1 MENNTMM
8 NNEVAA
14 MNNANEEKENAMNN
28 NVAMNNE
35 TANNTT
41 EKEIKTMERRVLEKA
56 TISWT
61 AKNISNMV
69 KNGKISFN
77 NIVQRS
83 YVWERSR
90 KTGLIESMIL
100 GYPVP
105 VVFAKRGTEVDPET
119 GKEKKK
125 VYDVLDGKQRL
136 STIKGFLND
145 EFALSSLAPVV
156 YHDEE
161 KDEDVTIDIS
171 EKKFSELPEAL
182 QDQISNVGFTCIY
195 FDNLTVSEEREMFK
209 RLNAG
214 KPLSSKAK
222 TLASCKDIENILD
235 MANNDLFAEMLT
247 DKAKDNKN
255 QVTIVMKSWAML
267 NTDIDTLS
275 FKANTFNKMV
285 EETEISEDQRMRL
298 DAVFNLAAGIHK
310 DLIDFDEKKVAQK
323 LYTETNLVSLVP
335 ILDKA
340 IHEGNEEYMVDF
352 MCDFFGTGN
361 KDVSVSGDYNAAMNG
376 SADTAKIVAR
386 HEALMKAYDD
396 FFAEDTEE
404 ESEEEE
410 DFDETV
416 DDTEETED

>member
-1 MENNTMM
+1 MENNTM
-8 NNEVAA
+8 NATVNADA
-14 MNNANEEKENAMNN
+14 MNNTTTEKENAMEN
-28 NVAMNNE
+28 MNNTA
-35 TANNTT
+35 TANTA
-41 EKEIKTMERRVLEKA
+41 KENKMERRVLEKA

-145 EFALSSLAPVV
+145 EFALSALAPVV

-161 KDEDVTIDIS
+161 TDEDITVDIS

-195 FDNLTVSEEREMFK
+195 FDNLTVAEEREMFK

-235 MANNDLFAEMLT
+235 IANNDLFNTMLT

-255 QVTIVMKSWAML
+255 QVTIVMKAWAML
-267 NTDIDTLS
+267 NADIASLS
-275 FKANTFNKMV
+275 FKAKDFNSMV
-285 EETEISEDQRMRL
+285 EETEITDSQRERL
-298 DAVFNLAAGIHK
+298 DAVFNLAASVHA
-310 DLIDFDEKKVAQK
+310 DLVDFDEKKVAKK

-335 ILDKA
+335 VFAKALD
-340 IHEGNEEYMVDF
+340 EGNEEYMTDF
-352 MCDFFGTGN
+352 ICEFYGTGN
-361 KDVSVSGDYNAAMNG
+361 KDVSVNPDYNAAMNG
-376 SADTAKIVAR
+376 SADNAKIVAR
-386 HEALMKAYDD
+386 HKALMKAYED
-396 FFAEDTEE
+396 FFAEDEADEEEETEE
-404 ESEEEE
+404 EE
-410 DFDETV
+410 
-416 DDTEETED
+416 